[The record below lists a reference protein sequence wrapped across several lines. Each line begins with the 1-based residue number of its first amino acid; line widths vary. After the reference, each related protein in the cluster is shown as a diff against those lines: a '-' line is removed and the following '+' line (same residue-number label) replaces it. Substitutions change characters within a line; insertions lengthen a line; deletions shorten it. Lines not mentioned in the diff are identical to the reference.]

1 MTALNVLKFTNSP
14 VQDLELMSRKP
25 LVVEFRVFEKTKI
38 KTWVHNNFDRDVAV
52 VIY

>member
-14 VQDLELMSRKP
+14 VQDLELLSRKP

-38 KTWVHNNFDRDVAV
+38 KPGCIITL
-52 VIY
+52 IGMLL